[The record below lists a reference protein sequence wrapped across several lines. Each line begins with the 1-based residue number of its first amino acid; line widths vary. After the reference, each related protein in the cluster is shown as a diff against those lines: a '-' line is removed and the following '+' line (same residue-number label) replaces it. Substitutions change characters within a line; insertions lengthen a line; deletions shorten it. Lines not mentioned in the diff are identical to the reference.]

1 MAEPKKP
8 SIDQMMAELR
18 QRAVGPKEPFDP
30 ISTTKRNIKGIYE
43 GVSAIPGNV
52 KRMVQDPVAYAKSI
66 PSPTGDQ
73 IMNALG
79 PGNVGMAGIM
89 IGPKA
94 KTWHTGRAQ
103 MAEAMETAGRTPED
117 IWYATGTYR
126 GPGGAW
132 RQEIDDS
139 KAVHRFP
146 HEIKAKAQKL
156 TEEQQ
161 ATKAAIKDSL
171 AHGKEV
177 VSDLFPKEAVAARK
191 TAKQRVSDI
200 DDDVS
205 GYFGLKADPKNR
217 GNVLRHGYEHP
228 DLYAAYPGLA
238 DYVFK
243 QGNDGGRGT
252 LGSLNGRDVNL
263 YQEGLL
269 QKQPSSTVA
278 HELQHAIQSIEGTPR
293 GGNTYE
299 FMAARKHAEDMVK
312 IHNQRLAD
320 LAKRRDAEQ
329 NPRAKA
335 DLEDQYFKEM
345 TDKQKV
351 YPSSLMDPYQEYR
364 LLGGE
369 AESRMIQERLNMTP
383 EERAQTF
390 PMGSYDVNP
399 KHLRLLDQGQ
409 SIDIYKANGGS
420 VEPMGINV
428 ASDRKAG
435 MRYADMIVDGK
446 KTLESRNSDTLRPYV
461 GKRVAIVRTGEG
473 KAKAIGEVTI
483 GEPMVVDKY
492 KFRALQDKHHV
503 PEGSMFDIN
512 TPTKHLYPMHDP
524 VRYDE
529 ERDVGHGIV
538 SRKVI
543 QKANGGGVEV
553 RPTVKD
559 DAIQRK
565 VPEMEAAARAVQEG
579 KMGHADYDKVVNK
592 HKPVK
597 PYTFVPQPASD
608 EDAKRALHDTKQQHW
623 RGAERWPTG
632 RKVGLRLD
640 IPSYENHGVWINSIH
655 DEEGKGESKYKT
667 SYGPVSSVKNAT
679 FDAGPHKAIKVAT
692 GEDNKTPFARIK
704 GELHHM
710 HESEAIEH
718 MQKYLNHPDYA
729 QVGMDPRRHGF
740 FYDRKTLRPIT
751 HAEHVVQIG
760 PLVLAHKPTYGER
773 ETYRAGGKVK

>member
-1 MAEPKKP
+1 MAAPKQP
-8 SIDQMMAELR
+8 TVEQMMAELR
-18 QRAVGPKEPFDP
+18 DRAVGPKVPIDP
-30 ISTTKRNIKGIYE
+30 IGTAKRNLTGMYE
-43 GVSAIPGNV
+43 SAKRIPGNV

-66 PSPTGDQ
+66 PAPTGDQ

-103 MAEAMETAGRTPED
+103 MAEAMEQAGRTPEE

-139 KAVHRFP
+139 KAVHRTP
-146 HEIKAKAQKL
+146 DEIKAKAQKL
-156 TEEQQ
+156 ADEQQ
-161 ATKAAIKDSL
+161 STKAAIKDSL
-171 AHGKEV
+171 ARGKEV
-177 VSDLFPKEAVAARK
+177 VSDLFPKEALAARK
-191 TAKQRVSDI
+191 AGKARVSDI
-200 DDDVS
+200 EDDLS

-228 DLYAAYPGLA
+228 ELYAAYPELR

-252 LGSLNGRDVNL
+252 LGSLSGRNVNL
-263 YQEGLL
+263 YEEGLA

-278 HELQHAIQSIEGTPR
+278 HELQHAIQGIEGTPR

-299 FMAARKHAEDMVK
+299 FMQARKHAEDMVK
-312 IHNQRLAD
+312 IHKQRLSEI
-320 LAKRRDAEQ
+320 AKLRDAEKD
-329 NPRAKA
+329 PAIKA
-335 DLEDQYFKEM
+335 GLEDRYFKEM
-345 TDKQKV
+345 TNKHKV

-369 AESRMIQERLNMTP
+369 AESRMIQERLNMP
-383 EERAQTF
+383 QEQRSKTF

-399 KHLRLLDQGQ
+399 KHLRLLDQGE
-409 SIDIYKANGGS
+409 SIDIYKA
-420 VEPMGINV
+420 
-428 ASDRKAG
+428 K
-435 MRYADMIVDGK
+435 
-446 KTLESRNSDTLRPYV
+446 
-461 GKRVAIVRTGEG
+461 
-473 KAKAIGEVTI
+473 
-483 GEPMVVDKY
+483 
-492 KFRALQDKHHV
+492 
-503 PEGSMFDIN
+503 
-512 TPTKHLYPMHDP
+512 
-524 VRYDE
+524 
-529 ERDVGHGIV
+529 
-538 SRKVI
+538 
-543 QKANGGGVEV
+543 GGGVEV

-565 VPEMEAAARAVQEG
+565 DPRIEAAARAVQEG

-640 IPSYENHGVWINSIH
+640 IPAYENHGVWVNSIH
-655 DEEGKGESKYKT
+655 DEEGNGDSKYKT

-679 FDAGPHKAIKVAT
+679 FDAGPSKAIKVAT
-692 GEDNKTPFARIK
+692 GEQNKSPFARIK

-710 HESEAIEH
+710 HESEAVDH
-718 MQKYLNHPDYA
+718 MKKYLNHPDYA

-740 FYDRKTLRPIT
+740 FYDRKTMKPIT

-773 ETYRAGGKVK
+773 ETYRTGGKVK

>member
-8 SIDQMMAELR
+8 SVEQMMAALR
-18 QRAVGPKEPFDP
+18 DRALGPKEPFDP
-30 ISTTKRNIKGIYE
+30 IGTAKRNIKGMYE
-43 GVSAIPGNV
+43 GVSAIPGNI
-52 KRMVQDPVAYAKSI
+52 KRLVTDPVGYAKSI
-66 PSPTGDQ
+66 PAMSEDQ
-73 IMNALG
+73 ILNMFG
-79 PGNVGMAGIM
+79 PGNVGMAGTM

-94 KTWHTGRAQ
+94 KTWNPTKAQ
-103 MAEAMETAGRTPED
+103 QAEAMEKAGRTPED

-126 GPGGAW
+126 GPEGRW
-132 RQEIDDS
+132 RQEVDDS
-139 KAVHRFP
+139 KAVHRYP
-146 HEIKAKAQKL
+146 YEIKAKAQKL
-156 TEEQQ
+156 TDEQQ
-161 ATKAAIKDSL
+161 AAKDAIKNSL
-171 AHGKEV
+171 ARGKEV

-191 TAKQRVSDI
+191 TAKQKVSDI
-200 DDDVS
+200 DTEVG
-205 GYFGLKADPKNR
+205 GYFGLKQDPKTR
-217 GNVLRHGYEHP
+217 GNRMRYGYEHP
-228 DLYAAYPGLA
+228 ELYAAYPELA
-238 DYVFK
+238 DFVFK
-243 QGNDGGRGT
+243 QGNQGSPNT
-252 LGSLNGRDVNL
+252 LGSLYGTNLEL
-263 YQEGLL
+263 YQLGLN
-269 QKQPSSTVA
+269 QRVPGSTIA
-278 HELQHAIQSIEGTPR
+278 HELQHAIQEIEGLPR
-293 GGNTYE
+293 GGSTQE
-299 FMAARKHAEDMVK
+299 FMQAR
-312 IHNQRLAD
+312 N
-320 LAKRRDAEQ
+320 
-329 NPRAKA
+329 RA
-335 DLEDQYFKEM
+335 
-345 TDKQKV
+345 T
-351 YPSSLMDPYQEYR
+351 SSLNLHGQELTKLGQQIANAPNPAVKAQLTDRYNEAMDRFKKLEPYAKMDPYQEYR
-364 LLGGE
+364 MLGGE
-369 AESRMIQERLNMTP
+369 AEARMVQERLNMTP
-383 EERAQTF
+383 EQRAQTF
-390 PMGSYDVNP
+390 PLGSYDENP
-399 KHLRLLDQGQ
+399 KRLRLLDQGEQ
-409 SIDIYKANGGS
+409 IDIYKAKGGS

-524 VRYDE
+524 VRYDK

-565 VPEMEAAARAVQEG
+565 VPEMETAAKALQAGVIDHKE
-579 KMGHADYDKVVNK
+579 YDRIVNK

-608 EDAKRALHDTKQQHW
+608 EDADRALMANKKPHW
-623 RGAERWPTG
+623 RGHEQWPNG

-640 IPSYENHGVWINSIH
+640 IPAYENHGVWVNSIH
-655 DEEGKGESKYKT
+655 DEEGNGDSKYKT

-679 FDAGPHKAIKVAT
+679 FDAGPSKAIKVAT
-692 GEDNKTPFARIK
+692 GEQNKSPFARIK

-710 HESEAIEH
+710 SEDEAVEH
-718 MQKYLNHPDYA
+718 LKKYLNHPDYA

-740 FYDRKTLRPIT
+740 FYDRKTLRPVT
-751 HAEHVVQIG
+751 HAKHVVQIG

-773 ETYRAGGKVK
+773 ETYRTGGKVK

>member
-30 ISTTKRNIKGIYE
+30 IGTAKRNIKGIYE

-103 MAEAMETAGRTPED
+103 MAEAMEQAGRAPEE

-146 HEIKAKAQKL
+146 GDISEKAQNL
-156 TEEQQ
+156 RGQQ
-161 ATKAAIKDSL
+161 KALKEATKESL
-171 AHGKEV
+171 ARGKEV
-177 VSDLFPKEAVAARK
+177 VSDLFPKEAVAARRE
-191 TAKQRVSDI
+191 AKQKISDI
-200 DDDVS
+200 EDDVG
-205 GYFGLKADPKNR
+205 GYYGLGADPRR
-217 GNVLRHGYEHP
+217 GNLMKYGYEHP
-228 DLYAAYPGLA
+228 ELYAAYPELR
-238 DYVFK
+238 DYVFS
-243 QGNDGGRGT
+243 QGVMGEPGT
-252 LGSLNGRDVNL
+252 LGSLGGKNVNL
-263 YQEGLL
+263 YHAGLN

-278 HELQHAIQSIEGTPR
+278 HELQHAIQGIEGTPR

-299 FMAARKHAEDMVK
+299 FMQVRDQANHMLPKNTKNIDEKIALRGATTDPDIRAVLKEQIDKLLNERKMLTRY
-312 IHNQRLAD
+312 NQI
-320 LAKRRDAEQ
+320 
-329 NPRAKA
+329 
-335 DLEDQYFKEM
+335 
-345 TDKQKV
+345 
-351 YPSSLMDPYQEYR
+351 DPYEEYR

-369 AESRMIQERLNMTP
+369 AESRMIQNRLNMTP
-383 EERAQTF
+383 EERAKTF
-390 PMGSYDVNP
+390 PLQLSKDVAYDVDP

-409 SIDIYKANGGS
+409 SIDIY
-420 VEPMGINV
+420 
-428 ASDRKAG
+428 
-435 MRYADMIVDGK
+435 
-446 KTLESRNSDTLRPYV
+446 
-461 GKRVAIVRTGEG
+461 
-473 KAKAIGEVTI
+473 
-483 GEPMVVDKY
+483 
-492 KFRALQDKHHV
+492 
-503 PEGSMFDIN
+503 
-512 TPTKHLYPMHDP
+512 
-524 VRYDE
+524 
-529 ERDVGHGIV
+529 
-538 SRKVI
+538 
-543 QKANGGGVEV
+543 KANGGGVEV

-740 FYDRKTLRPIT
+740 FYDRKTLQPIT